1 MIKSNIEKIYLF
13 LFSLIPISVIIGSS
27 VSLANISF
35 ILIVFLIFTL
45 KNIEKEIFNNSTLIF
60 LIFLYFYLIF
70 NSFIAIDFEMGA
82 SRNFGFIRFIL
93 LFVVVNY
100 FFNLSSKANNIF
112 NFWALIIIIVA
123 FDSFIEFF

>member
-1 MIKSNIEKIYLF
+1 MINRNIEKIYLF

-45 KNIEKEIFNNSTLIF
+45 KNIEKEIFNNSALIF

-70 NSFIAIDFEMGA
+70 NSFIAIDFEMSA
-82 SRNFGFIRFIL
+82 TRNFGFIRYIL
-93 LFVVVNY
+93 LFIAVNY
-100 FFNLSSKANNIF
+100 FFELSDKKNNIF
-112 NFWALIIIIVA
+112 SFWSLVIIIDNYIA
-123 FDSFIEFF
+123 INHKT